1 MKKWSSVVAVL
12 ILCLSLI
19 VGVACGGEGE
29 EEEEEIKEVKF
40 GVGLPLSGIYGA
52 AIGMSAREGYEL
64 AADYIGEFTVAG
76 ERYKWNLIFEENHW
90 SSQGGVASAT
100 KLVFEDGVKIM
111 TQMGGDAALA
121 ALTICEESEVLLF
134 TIGVPADVSGPD
146 MRHAFQPE
154 PGPFTN
160 AAALF
165 KYIIEAHPEVK
176 TASAIPDDTAT
187 GRMLAEAAAT
197 AAEYYGIEW
206 LDPEYFPPETVEF
219 YPVATNMMS
228 KDPDICYMDIRVI
241 TPMREL
247 GWEGISFF
255 GLWATTYGE
264 GTGWENFQGHLHHYP
279 GPHGEGVPEP
289 IREMAAEYQQRFGV
303 EFTQLPLY
311 SIVQLYY
318 LTDALKKAGTV
329 DDVDQI
335 IATLET
341 ETFDTPVGPVRFG
354 LREVDGIGHQ
364 CLWPCWIG
372 EIRGEE
378 YHRVLELSID
388 EAEALVNE
396 IWGQ

>member
-1 MKKWSSVVAVL
+1 MPQAT
-12 ILCLSLI
+12 
-19 VGVACGGEGE
+19 
-29 EEEEEIKEVKF
+29 F
-40 GVGLPLSGIYGA
+40 PA
-52 AIGMSAREGYEL
+52 APP
-64 AADYIGEFTVAG
+64 
-76 ERYKWNLIFEENHW
+76 H
-90 SSQGGVASAT
+90 
-100 KLVFEDGVKIM
+100 
-111 TQMGGDAALA
+111 
-121 ALTICEESEVLLF
+121 
-134 TIGVPADVSGPD
+134 
-146 MRHAFQPE
+146 
-154 PGPFTN
+154 TN

-165 KYIIEAHPEVK
+165 KYVSEAHPEVK

-187 GRMLAEAAAT
+187 GHMLAEAAAT

-241 TPMREL
+241 TPMREM

-264 GTGWENFQGHLHHYP
+264 GIGWENIQGHLHHYP
-279 GPHGEGVPEP
+279 GPHGEGVPES

-329 DDVDQI
+329 DDVGQI

-396 IWGQ
+396 IFGK